1 MASIISK
8 HSVQI
13 EWGQCDPAGIVFYP
27 RYFEIIE
34 HSTTVLFQTVLG
46 IKKKQIQDRYAGD
59 MPLGGVTA
67 KFLAQLRYG
76 DDVVVESG
84 IEEFRRSSFDV
95 RHRIVKDGT
104 LCVEALETRI
114 WIGYDANG
122 AMTSQPIPEEVRTRF
137 FAV

>member
-1 MASIISK
+1 
-8 HSVQI
+8 
-13 EWGQCDPAGIVFYP
+13 
-27 RYFEIIE
+27 
-34 HSTTVLFQTVLG
+34 
-46 IKKKQIQDRYAGD
+46 

-114 WIGYDANG
+114 WIGYDAKRRD
-122 AMTSQPIPEEVRTRF
+122 EVASRSPKNSGRCF
-137 FAV
+137 SRPSFYSRLVLRISPQRRSSVIRPRR